1 MFDLT
6 SRITYKNVPK
16 WYKDLTRVC
25 DKVPIVLV
33 GNKAD
38 VKERKL
44 KASNIIFHRKRNLQ
58 YYDVSAKSNYQYEK
72 PFVWLMRQLSGDDN
86 LHLVQEVAI
95 LPPEIQMDQNHVSYP
110 FPEYW
115 VTLISNNK
123 LSRKWETSRTL
134 QSSRTMVMMNS
145 SKHKARHFEG
155 LNIA

>member
-25 DKVPIVLV
+25 EKVPIVLV

-86 LHLVQEVAI
+86 LHLVQEIAL
-95 LPPEIQMDQNHVSYP
+95 LPAEIQMDQNHVI
-110 FPEYW
+110 
-115 VTLISNNK
+115 LILLYK
-123 LSRKWETSRTL
+123 R
-134 QSSRTMVMMNS
+134 
-145 SKHKARHFEG
+145 
-155 LNIA
+155 